1 MVQEKV
7 KGVKMVEIGG
17 KPDVLRIAK
26 ARGIIRLRES
36 TVQRI
41 LKGEIKKGDVV
52 SVAQLAAI
60 MAVKKTPEIVPLCHP
75 IPITGVDVNFS
86 FEENRVIVEVEVRS
100 VGKTGVEMEAL
111 TGVSA
116 ALLAVWD
123 MVKTYEKDEKGQY
136 PYTIIEE
143 IKVVSKVKSHLTRKQ
158 DY

>member
-1 MVQEKV
+1 MEEKGEF
-7 KGVKMVEIGG
+7 KGVKMVEIGE

-26 ARGIIRLRES
+26 ARGVIRLRES

-41 LKGEIKKGDVV
+41 LKGEIKKGNVV

-86 FEENRVIVEVEVRS
+86 LGEDRVIIEVEVRS
-100 VGKTGVEMEAL
+100 IGKTGVEMEAL

-136 PYTIIEE
+136 PYTIIKE
-143 IKVVSKVKSHLTRKQ
+143 IKVVSKIKSRLT
-158 DY
+158 

>member
-1 MVQEKV
+1 MRKERENEF
-7 KGVKMVEIGG
+7 KGVRMVEIGE
-17 KPDVLRIAK
+17 KPDVLRVAK
-26 ARGIIRLRES
+26 ARGTIKLRES

-75 IPITGVDVNFS
+75 IPITGVNVDFN

-111 TGVSA
+111 TGASV
-116 ALLAVWD
+116 ALLAIWD
-123 MVKTYEKDEKGQY
+123 MVKAYEKDEKGEY
-136 PYTIIEE
+136 PHTIIEE
-143 IKVVSKVKSHLTRKQ
+143 VRVIRKIKEPH
-158 DY
+158 

>member
-1 MVQEKV
+1 MRR
-7 KGVKMVEIGG
+7 
-17 KPDVLRIAK
+17 RI
-26 ARGIIRLRES
+26 S
-36 TVQRI
+36 
-41 LKGEIKKGDVV
+41 
-52 SVAQLAAI
+52 
-60 MAVKKTPEIVPLCHP
+60 
-75 IPITGVDVNFS
+75 ITGVDVNFS

-123 MVKTYEKDEKGQY
+123 MVKAYEKDEKGQY

>member
-1 MVQEKV
+1 MAQEKA
-7 KGVKMVEIGG
+7 KGVKMVEIGE

-26 ARGIIRLRES
+26 ARGTIRLRES

-123 MVKTYEKDEKGQY
+123 MVKAYEKDEKGEY
-136 PYTIIEE
+136 PSTVIEE
-143 IKVVSKVKSHLTRKQ
+143 IKVLKKIKKGLLESKKF
-158 DY
+158 

>member
-1 MVQEKV
+1 MAQEKA

-41 LKGEIKKGDVV
+41 LKGEIKKGDVI

-75 IPITGVDVNFS
+75 IPITGVDVNFN
-86 FEENRVIVEVEVRS
+86 FEGNRVIVEVEVRS

-123 MVKTYEKDEKGQY
+123 MVKVYEKDEKGEY
-136 PYTIIEE
+136 PYTVIEE
-143 IKVVSKVKSHLTRKQ
+143 IKVLKKIKEGLLESKKF
-158 DY
+158 

>member
-1 MVQEKV
+1 MGKERESKF
-7 KGVKMVEIGG
+7 KGVRMVEIGE

-26 ARGIIRLRES
+26 ARGAIKLRES

-41 LKGEIKKGDVV
+41 LKGEIKKGDIV

-75 IPITGVDVNFS
+75 IPITGVNVDFNF
-86 FEENRVIVEVEVRS
+86 EKNRVIVEVEVRS

-123 MVKTYEKDEKGQY
+123 MVKAYEKDEKGQY
-136 PYTIIEE
+136 PYTMIEE
-143 IKVVSKVKSHLTRKQ
+143 IKVVSKIKGRLT
-158 DY
+158 